1 MNFARMAF
9 GAAISAALVL
19 AACET
24 PAKVSVLQSAT
35 ASITPGATYA
45 WAPAVSP
52 TGHGDPRI
60 DNDIIRER
68 IRTAVNANLGAKG
81 YQLVSDPESAH
92 LLVAYYVG
100 LQPRT
105 DYRVDTFGGGYY
117 GYGYG
122 WGMYGAP
129 SNVDIKT
136 INYVDG
142 TLILDLKDRASG
154 QLAWRATSEKR
165 INEGDGAQDRI
176 NKLVADMVVSLPG
189 TAPPAS

>member
-1 MNFARMAF
+1 MNLARTVF
-9 GAAISAALVL
+9 GAAMSAVLVL
-19 AACET
+19 SACET

-35 ASITPGATYA
+35 ASISPGATYA
-45 WAPAVSP
+45 WAPTAAQG
-52 TGHGDPRI
+52 TQHGDPRI

-68 IRTAVNANLGAKG
+68 IRTAINTSLGAKG
-81 YQLVSDPESAH
+81 YQLVSDPTSAH

-100 LQPRT
+100 LQPKT
-105 DYRVDTFGGGYY
+105 DYRVDTFGGSY

-129 SNVDIKT
+129 SNIDVRA

-165 INEGDGAQDRI
+165 INEGDGAQDKL

-189 TAPPAS
+189 TAPAAS